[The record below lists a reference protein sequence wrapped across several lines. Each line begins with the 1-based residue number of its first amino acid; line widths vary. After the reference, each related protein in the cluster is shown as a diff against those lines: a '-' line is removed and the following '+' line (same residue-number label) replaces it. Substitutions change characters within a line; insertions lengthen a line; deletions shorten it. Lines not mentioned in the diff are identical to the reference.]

1 MLFLCQI
8 SATKLGRQ
16 HEAEIFF
23 ATVDLCIHVYI
34 PTDSRVYKTRVEAI
48 LPLLDQEISQSLQ
61 EGSLSES
68 LKQPQISTLFFF
80 NK

>member
-1 MLFLCQI
+1 MKQRSFLLLLIYAYMYIYLQI
-8 SATKLGRQ
+8 AGYTKPGLRQ
-16 HEAEIFF
+16 
-23 ATVDLCIHVYI
+23 Y
-34 PTDSRVYKTRVEAI
+34 EAI

-68 LKQPQISTLFFF
+68 LKQPQISTLFFN